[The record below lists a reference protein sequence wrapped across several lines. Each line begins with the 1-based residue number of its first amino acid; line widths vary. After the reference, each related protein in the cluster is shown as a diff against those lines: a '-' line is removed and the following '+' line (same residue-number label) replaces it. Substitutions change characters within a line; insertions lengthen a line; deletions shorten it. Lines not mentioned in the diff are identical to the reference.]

1 MVKNKKHIQCLH
13 VNMMSDVRSSFEFHH
28 VSYVQIQDLGLEV
41 KMELME
47 AMPVVKDGA
56 WTYGFITPQ
65 EGSSKS
71 V

>member
-13 VNMMSDVRSSFEFHH
+13 VNMMSDVRSSFEFDH

-41 KMELME
+41 KMELMK

-56 WTYGFITPQ
+56 WTWLHYTARRF
-65 EGSSKS
+65 K
-71 V
+71 